1 MSQILTPL
9 TLYTCA
15 YDIQEY
21 AWWNDSDGVADP
33 WVGQAYKWQITASV
47 NGQPT
52 GNFDNGFAYTE
63 ADIRVGDWI
72 AIGTSAPVLAVRI
85 TEIISAAGSTLIAIA
100 EDVDRYNL
108 HMHGAGMNPASTPG
122 FYDCLIFRVGSDG
135 LPVTVNL
142 TPQGLLDGLYTEMF
156 SRFEF
161 RNYLQSN
168 YEVNQPGQRFVVG
181 KSL

>member
-33 WVGQAYKWQITASV
+33 WVGQAYQWQITANVTPQS
-47 NGQPT
+47 T
-52 GNFDNGFAYTE
+52 GNFDNSFQNTE
-63 ADIRVGDWI
+63 ADVRVGDWL
-72 AIGTSAPVLAVRI
+72 AIGTAAPVLAVRI
-85 TEIISAAGSTLIAIA
+85 TQIVSITNGILIVIA

-108 HMHGAGMNPASTPG
+108 HMRGAGMNPASTPG
-122 FYDCLIFRVGSDG
+122 IFDCLIFRVGGDG

-142 TPQGLLDGLYTEMF
+142 TPQYLVDGLYTEMF
-156 SRFEF
+156 SRF
-161 RNYLQSN
+161 
-168 YEVNQPGQRFVVG
+168 
-181 KSL
+181 